1 MKTYPS
7 IDACID
13 GWVHHRERC
22 IAAGKCGNVR
32 FDGPIL
38 YSYKEPIAVL
48 NRAGTKVFR
57 REHWFSNTTAHH
69 TNMAVSDAMRA
80 GRKLQRIN
88 SNTFTQSIQDLVF
101 AE

>member
-13 GWVHHRERC
+13 GWVHHRERS
-22 IAAGKCGNVR
+22 IDAGKCGNVR
-32 FDGPIL
+32 FDGPVL
-38 YSYKEPIAVL
+38 YSYREPIAVL

-57 REHWFSNTTAHH
+57 RVYWFSGTTANH
-69 TNMAVSDAMRA
+69 TSQAVRAAMYA
-80 GRKLQRIN
+80 GREERRIN
-88 SNTFTQSIQDLVF
+88 TSDFTQSIQDLVF

>member
-32 FDGPIL
+32 FDGPVL

-48 NRAGTKVFR
+48 NMAGTKVFR
-57 REHWFSNTTAHH
+57 REYWFTNTTTRH
-69 TNMAVSDAMRA
+69 TNKAVSAAMRA
-80 GRKLQRIN
+80 GRAQRRIN
-88 SNTFTQSIQDLVF
+88 SNAFTQSIQDLVF

>member
-22 IAAGKCGNVR
+22 IAAGKCGNVH
-32 FDGPIL
+32 FDGPVL
-38 YSYKEPIAVL
+38 YSYREPIAVL

-57 REHWFSNTTAHH
+57 RGHWFSAATTRH
-69 TNMAVSDAMRA
+69 TNKAVSAAMYA
-80 GRKLQRIN
+80 GREERRIN
-88 SNTFTQSIQDLVF
+88 SITFTQSIQDLVF